1 MGKPTG
7 FLEYNRE
14 VAKVLPP
21 KVRIANF
28 KEFRTPLNKEKQK
41 LQGARCMACGVPFCQ
56 AGMMIGGM
64 ASGCPLHNLV
74 PETNDLVYTGNWKQA
89 FLRLNKTH
97 SFPEFT
103 SRVCPAL
110 CEAAC
115 TCNLNGEPVSTK
127 ENERA
132 IIETAYAQ
140 GWVKPQPPAVRTGKN
155 IAVVGSGPSGL
166 AAAQQLNRRGHS
178 VTVFERSD
186 RIGGLLRYGIP
197 NMKLEKSVIDRR
209 LKLMEEEGVKFVT
222 NTNVGVDITAEE
234 LLKKFDRVILCC
246 GASNPRDIKV
256 PGRDAKG
263 IYFAVDFLKKV
274 TKTLLDSD
282 FTKAPYEDAK
292 GKHVLVIGGGP
303 AGLSASINVRARGRS
318 ALVVSNP
325 LEENPLWRAEKV
337 DNYLGLPGL
346 SGAEMLAAMRRHAE
360 QAGVEFLA
368 GKVLNAVQMPD
379 AWYVSVGPDM
389 YNARAVVLAAGVARG
404 KKFAGEAELLGRG
417 VSYCAT
423 CDGMLYRGKP
433 VAVVGYTDTARQE
446 AEFLQKIGCSV
457 TYFDRPKQCEIRGD
471 GRVESVTCDGRT
483 IPAEGVF
490 ILRPTMAPTELFPGL
505 AVEQGY
511 VTVDRR
517 MATNLPGLFAAGD
530 CTGGPLQVSKAAGDG
545 LIAGQSAAAWAAA
558 QERREKQS

>member
-1 MGKPTG
+1 MPQKISALP
-7 FLEYNRE
+7 
-14 VAKVLPP
+14 VKAKV
-21 KVRIANF
+21 RDA
-28 KEFRTPLNKEKQK
+28 
-41 LQGARCMACGVPFCQ
+41 
-56 AGMMIGGM
+56 
-64 ASGCPLHNLV
+64 
-74 PETNDLVYTGNWKQA
+74 
-89 FLRLNKTH
+89 KT
-97 SFPEFT
+97 
-103 SRVCPAL
+103 
-110 CEAAC
+110 
-115 TCNLNGEPVSTK
+115 K
-127 ENERA
+127 
-132 IIETAYAQ
+132 Y
-140 GWVKPQPPAVRTGKN
+140 
-155 IAVVGSGPSGL
+155 
-166 AAAQQLNRRGHS
+166 
-178 VTVFERSD
+178 
-186 RIGGLLRYGIP
+186 YGIP
-197 NMKLEKSVIDRR
+197 IGWEIGDKNHAGYPANSTTLVAESIIKICCFDAMESDGILDRERYGNNRYSLANIRQWLNKSGTGWYQAQHSYDRPP
-209 LKLMEEEGVKFVT
+209 
-222 NTNVGVDITAEE
+222 
-234 LLKKFDRVILCC
+234 
-246 GASNPRDIKV
+246 SNSYV
-256 PGRDAKG
+256 WNGHNAYDAQSG
-263 IYFAVDFLKKV
+263 FL
-274 TKTLLDSD
+274 TG
-282 FTKAPYEDAK
+282 F
-292 GKHVLVIGGGP
+292 
-303 AGLSASINVRARGRS
+303 
-318 ALVVSNP
+318 
-325 LEENPLWRAEKV
+325 
-337 DNYLGLPGL
+337 
-346 SGAEMLAAMRRHAE
+346 GAEMLAAMRRHAE